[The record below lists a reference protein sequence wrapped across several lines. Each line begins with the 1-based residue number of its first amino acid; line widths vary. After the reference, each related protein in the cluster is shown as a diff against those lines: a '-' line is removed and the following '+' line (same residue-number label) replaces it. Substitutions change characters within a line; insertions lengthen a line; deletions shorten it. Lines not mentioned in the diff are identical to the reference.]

1 MGQFA
6 DRGDSYRPVIFV
18 ADEQQRQVAEASK
31 QALATSGRFTDPI
44 VTRIEDAKP
53 FYDAE
58 EEHQQFYKKNPLR
71 EYMMMMP
78 RKAYQKK
85 YWSDR
90 T

>member
-1 MGQFA
+1 MLIGNENNGA
-6 DRGDSYRPVIFV
+6 VRV
-18 ADEQQRQVAEASK
+18 AAVGKLAEASK
-31 QALATSGRFTDPI
+31 EALATSGRFTDPI
-44 VTRIEDAKP
+44 VTSIEDAKP